1 MKIYT
6 VITDVDTFFVTEN
19 AKKALEK
26 AKEVGDKKTPV
37 WIIEDHVNTFPH
49 VEVIYQNIEAF
60 QEEYKLY

>member
-6 VITDVDTFFVTEN
+6 VITDMDTFFVTED

-26 AKEVGDKKTPV
+26 AKEAPSPV
-37 WIIEDHVNTFPH
+37 WVIENHVNTFPH